1 MPDRG
6 ARAGD
11 QTTVELPDDAGR
23 GARNPVDEPVDD
35 GVDPAREADRAAVEV
50 LLGRRPQGAF
60 EVVRRGADGTP
71 MVIRNAP
78 LLDDGTPMPTR
89 YWLVD
94 PELRRLVGTLE
105 SSGGVRLSDAEVDA
119 DVLVAA
125 HRAYAAERDAALPPG
140 YEGPR
145 PYGGVG
151 GTRQGVKC
159 LHAHYAYYLVGGDD
173 PVGRWVHDRISPV
186 NATVAAIDCGTNS
199 VRLLVRSPDGTSLER
214 LMRITRLGRGVDGS
228 GRLDPEAIERTIAV
242 LREYRAVMDRYDVGE
257 VRMAATSAARDAS
270 NRDDFFDAAEQVIGV
285 RPELLSGEEEGRLS
299 FLGATAELDPSL
311 GPFLVVDIGG
321 GSTEFSY
328 GTTEAEGALSLDMGC
343 VRLTERFLHHDPPRP
358 EELSQ
363 ALSIAELY
371 LDDVMRELPEAEQ
384 ARTFVG
390 LAGTVS
396 TAAAVE
402 IGLATYD
409 RDRIHHFELTRDAAE
424 DVFRTLAT
432 ESLEERKANP
442 GLEAQRADVIV
453 GGLCV
458 LVTIMR
464 SFAFGTCLVS
474 ESDILDGLAMS
485 ISRGSSPAS
494 SSASPS
500 APRSAPPLASP
511 PDAAPD

>member
-1 MPDRG
+1 M
-6 ARAGD
+6 
-11 QTTVELPDDAGR
+11 ELPDEAGR
-23 GARNPVDEPVDD
+23 GASAPPEP
-35 GVDPAREADRAAVEV
+35 ATEADRAAVEV

-60 EVVRRGADGTP
+60 EVVRRAPDGTP

-78 LLDDGTPMPTR
+78 LLDDDTPMPTR

-105 SSGGVRLSDAEVDA
+105 SSGGVRRSDAEVDA
-119 DVLVAA
+119 AALVAA
-125 HRAYAAERDAALPPG
+125 HAAYAAERDGALPPG

-173 PVGRWVHDRISPV
+173 PVGRWVHDRIAPV
-186 NATVAAIDCGTNS
+186 NGTVAAIDCGTNS
-199 VRLLVRSPDGTSLER
+199 VRLLVRAADGTSLER

-242 LREYRAVMDRYDVGE
+242 LREYRQVMDRHGVGQ
-257 VRMAATSAARDAS
+257 VRVAATSAARDAA
-270 NRDDFFDAAEQVIGV
+270 NRDDFFDAAEAVIGV
-285 RPELLSGEEEGRLS
+285 RPELLTGEEEGRLS
-299 FLGATAELDPSL
+299 FLGATAELDPEL

-343 VRLTERFLHHDPPRP
+343 VRLTERFLHHDPARP

-363 ALSIAELY
+363 ALSIAELF
-371 LDDVMRELPEAEQ
+371 LDDVKRELPDAEQ

-409 RDRIHHFELTRDAAE
+409 RDRIHHFELTRAAAE
-424 DVFRTLAT
+424 DVFRTLAM
-432 ESLEERKANP
+432 ESIEERKANP
-442 GLEAQRADVIV
+442 GLEEQRADVIV

-464 SFAFGTCLVS
+464 SFSFDACLVS

-485 ISRGSSPAS
+485 ISPPSPPSPPSPSGSRPGPAPAS
-494 SSASPS
+494 SSESHLDASS
-500 APRSAPPLASP
+500 G
-511 PDAAPD
+511 